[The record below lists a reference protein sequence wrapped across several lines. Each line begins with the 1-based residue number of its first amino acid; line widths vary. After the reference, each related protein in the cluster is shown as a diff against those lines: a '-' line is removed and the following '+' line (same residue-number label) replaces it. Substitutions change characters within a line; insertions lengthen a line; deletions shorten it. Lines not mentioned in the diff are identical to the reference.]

1 MAIDPNKKKKKRK
14 HRFRRFV
21 TMTLLILFAAAAVY
35 FYAWPKLKAEATI
48 TYDAYTAHTGTISN
62 ALSFSGSVNVKNS
75 ETLTADASAIVRKIY
90 VTEGEKVTRDQKLIR
105 LSNGTTLK
113 AGFDGEINEISV
125 EEGDSVSINTSLIQ
139 VVDFE
144 NMTIS
149 MRVDEYAISDLQV
162 GQQCTV
168 TITALG
174 QAFDSQIAKINRISS
189 GGGSTA
195 YYTVTVELNVTG
207 DVLPGM
213 QATVSIPLTESVDGV
228 ILAMDAL
235 SFHQNNSA
243 YVLVKDENGA
253 MQEVSVEVGIDND
266 NYIAILSGL
275 NDGDVVYKAA
285 ETKTS
290 AASGIMSLFSN
301 LTGGDMPSGGG
312 NFGGGSSDRGNRNSG
327 GSGGSMDFSNMPS
340 MPSGGG
346 GFGGR

>member
-14 HRFRRFV
+14 HRFRHFV
-21 TMTLLILFAAAAVY
+21 TVTLLILFAAAAVY
-35 FYAWPKLKAEATI
+35 FCVWPKLKAEATI

-75 ETLTADASAIVRKIY
+75 ETLTSDAAAIVRKIY
-90 VTEGEKVTRDQKLIR
+90 VTDGEKVIRDQKLIR

-113 AGFDGEINEISV
+113 AGFDGEINEINV
-125 EEGDSVSINTSLIQ
+125 EEGDSVSMNTSLIQ

-162 GQQCTV
+162 GQPCTV

-195 YYTVTVELNVTG
+195 YYTVTAELNVTG

-213 QATVSIPLTESVDGV
+213 QATVSIPLTESVNGV

-243 YVLVKDENGA
+243 YVLMKDESGA
-253 MQEVSVEVGIDND
+253 MQEVAVEVGIDND

-285 ETKTS
+285 ETKSS
-290 AASGIMSLFSN
+290 AASGIMSLFST
-301 LTGGDMPSGGG
+301 LTGGTPPGGG
-312 NFGGGSSDRGNRNSG
+312 NFGSSSERGNRKQDGNG
-327 GSGGSMDFSNMPS
+327 GGMDFSNMPS
-340 MPSGGG
+340 VGG
-346 GFGGR
+346 GFGGW